1 MFKSGFVTILGRP
14 NVGKSTLMN
23 AILKQKISIISPT
36 AQTTR
41 NSIKG
46 IYTTKESQI
55 IFVDTPGIHKPKTDL
70 DEYMNKQS
78 YNSLND
84 CDLIMW
90 IVDASE
96 EFGGGDS
103 YIINLLY
110 KVKTPVIIVFN
121 KMDKISDEAW
131 FRENQN
137 KFLESKKFSSVN
149 YVSAIDGKGID
160 TLLES
165 ITDNLEEGP
174 QYYDGE
180 IVTDSIERFIVSELI
195 REKIFLL
202 TKEEVPHSVAVDVD
216 QMKMEDDVTMHIM
229 ATIYVDR
236 KSQKKIIIGSNGQ
249 MIKQIGTLARKDIV
263 MLLGNKVY
271 LELWVKV
278 DEGWRNNKSTLNRL
292 GYK

>member
-1 MFKSGFVTILGRP
+1 MFKSGFVSILGRP

-23 AILKQKISIISPT
+23 NIIKQKISIISPT

-46 IYTTKESQI
+46 IYTTDEAQI

-78 YNSLND
+78 YTSLYD
-84 CDLIMW
+84 CDLVMW
-90 IVDASE
+90 IVDGSE

-103 YIINLLY
+103 YVLNILR
-110 KVKTPVIIVFN
+110 KVKVPVIIVFN
-121 KMDKISDEAW
+121 KMDKVDENK

-137 KFLESKKFSSVN
+137 KFLESRKFASVN
-149 YVSAIDGKGID
+149 YISAIDGKGVD
-160 TLLES
+160 DLLAS
-165 ITDNLEEGP
+165 IIDNLEEGP

-202 TKEEVPHSVAVDVD
+202 TKDEIPHSVAVDID
-216 QMKMEDDVTMHIM
+216 QMKMADEETMHIM

-236 KSQKKIIIGSNGQ
+236 KSQKKIIIGSGGQ